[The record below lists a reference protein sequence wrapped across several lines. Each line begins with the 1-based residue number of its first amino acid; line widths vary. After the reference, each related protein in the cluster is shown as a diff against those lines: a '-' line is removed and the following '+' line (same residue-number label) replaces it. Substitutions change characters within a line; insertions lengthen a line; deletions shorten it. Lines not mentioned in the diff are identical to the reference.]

1 AGELAAVTNAV
12 NTMEREASAWL
23 EGAAKG
29 RFTEFDV
36 SDFPLPK
43 PKSFGVAN
51 DRVGSLCSNMPRQAP
66 AGLGERQQLLIQH
79 GTETQKVNVTAF
91 FPSDPKSPDRVT
103 ATGDIGAQGQ
113 ALNVT
118 VSLDN
123 TVFRFD
129 HALHCELVGGGLQV
143 TDVQTRTNLIV

>member
-1 AGELAAVTNAV
+1 
-12 NTMEREASAWL
+12 
-23 EGAAKG
+23 
-29 RFTEFDV
+29 
-36 SDFPLPK
+36 
-43 PKSFGVAN
+43 GVAN
-51 DRVGSLCSNMPRQAP
+51 DAFGSLWTNMTPQDP
-66 AGLGERQQLLIQH
+66 AGLGEPHQLLIQPVT
-79 GTETQKVNVTAF
+79 GTQKVNVTAF

-143 TDVQTRTNLIV
+143 TDVQTRTNLIVKESPFTSTAVLTFSKAS